1 MDAIII
7 PLVLI
12 LGGGFVLY
20 KQIVSY
26 YEKNTPFN
34 NLTEKEKEEFLRE
47 LNKIKN

>member
-1 MDAIII
+1 MDTIII
-7 PLVLI
+7 PLVFI

-34 NLTEKEKEEFLRE
+34 KLTDEEKEEFLHE